1 MHKKMPVVFIPHGG
15 GPMPVLNEPGHA
27 ELSAFLRNLG
37 QSLPRPKAILVVS
50 AHWETNTVQMTAQAK
65 PGLLFDYYGFPAEA
79 YALQYNAL
87 GDPQLAANIQQ
98 LLQQHNINSQL
109 NTQRDWDHGVFIPL
123 LLMYPQGD
131 IPVVQISLLNNLDPQ
146 KHIALGEALSA
157 LREQGVLILGSGLS
171 FHNMQAFFNGGAMDT
186 SKQFD
191 QWLHTTLCGELD
203 FAAQKNTLQ
212 DWQQAPYARYCHP
225 REEHLLPLHVCLG
238 ASAGD
243 KCHSPFHAQLLGATV
258 SAFMWA

>member
-15 GPMPVLNEPGHA
+15 GPMPVLNEPSHA
-27 ELSAFLRNLG
+27 ELNAFLRNLG
-37 QSLPRPKAILVVS
+37 QSLPTPKAILVVS
-50 AHWETNTVQMTAQAK
+50 AHWETNTVQMTAQAE

-79 YALQYNAL
+79 YTLQYNAP
-87 GDPQLAANIQQ
+87 GDPQLAADIQQ

-123 LLMYPQGD
+123 LLMYPQGN

-171 FHNMQAFFNGGAMDT
+171 FHNMQAFFNGGAANA
-186 SKQFD
+186 SGQFD
-191 QWLHTTLCGELD
+191 QWLSTTLCGELD

-212 DWQQAPYARYCHP
+212 HWQQAPYARYCHP

-243 KCHSPFHAQLLGATV
+243 KCHRPYHAQLLGATV
-258 SAFMWA
+258 SAFVWA